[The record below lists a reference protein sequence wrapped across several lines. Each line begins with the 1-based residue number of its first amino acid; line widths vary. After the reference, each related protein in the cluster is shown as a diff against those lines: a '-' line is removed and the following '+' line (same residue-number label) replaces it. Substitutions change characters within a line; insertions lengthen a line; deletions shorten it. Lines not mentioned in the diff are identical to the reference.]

1 MPASRLTA
9 GLRWGGPTA
18 SRGRPR
24 NSALGAAVDLLKR
37 IGGTALLSETPEIH
51 GAEHRLIARAASR
64 DEAGRLVDR
73 FQVGALRRRQRR
85 RKERQPFS
93 SLRDSSTA

>member
-1 MPASRLTA
+1 M
-9 GLRWGGPTA
+9 
-18 SRGRPR
+18 
-24 NSALGAAVDLLKR
+24 LKR
-37 IGGTALLSETPEIH
+37 IGGTALLSETPEID
-51 GAEHRLIARAASR
+51 GAEHPQIAHAASR

-73 FQVGALRRRQRR
+73 FQVGALRRRRWR